1 MPRLHRVVRQDF
13 RFAPGIEITEVDQV
27 KGLEFDY
34 VILLDASAQH
44 YPDDARSRRLLHV
57 GATRAVHQL
66 WVMSSGP
73 AAKIIRE
80 AGERV
85 ARTG

>member
-1 MPRLHRVVRQDF
+1 VPRLHRVRRQDF

-34 VILLDASAQH
+34 VILLDTSAEH

-66 WVMSSGP
+66 WLVSVGP
-73 AAKIIRE
+73 PSPVVTGAIAASRS
-80 AGERV
+80 A
-85 ARTG
+85 

>member
-1 MPRLHRVVRQDF
+1 MRRQDF

-34 VILLDASAQH
+34 VILLDASAEH

-66 WVMSSGP
+66 WL
-73 AAKIIRE
+73 
-80 AGERV
+80 
-85 ARTG
+85 

>member
-1 MPRLHRVVRQDF
+1 MLRQDF
-13 RFAPGIEITEVDQV
+13 RFAPGIEITELDQV

-34 VILLDASAQH
+34 VILLDANALH

-66 WVMSSGP
+66 WVTSVGP
-73 AAKIIRE
+73 PSPIVAEAIAAHR
-80 AGERV
+80 A
-85 ARTG
+85 